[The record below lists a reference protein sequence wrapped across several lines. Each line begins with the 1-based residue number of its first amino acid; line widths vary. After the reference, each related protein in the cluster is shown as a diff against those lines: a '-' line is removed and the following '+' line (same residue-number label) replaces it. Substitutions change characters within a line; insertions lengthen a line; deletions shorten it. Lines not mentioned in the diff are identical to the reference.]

1 MEVTSLR
8 EPKMADRVATVLRRM
23 FIRGEITE
31 GTMLPPESE
40 LMERF
45 GVSRPTLRE
54 AFRVL
59 ESESLIQ
66 VQRGVRGGARVT
78 RPRRETLA
86 RYAGLI
92 LEYEGVTVK
101 DVYDARVT
109 LEVPMVEQLAKD
121 RNPKVIAELE
131 QIVERES
138 QLNPGSDA
146 VDQLTDFHAAIAR
159 LSGNATLQIVSDML
173 HHIIEKAN
181 RSLQP
186 TKGDPRRAGGP
197 PLGEDPPDGAG
208 HDQGRRRRE
217 GRRALEAS
225 SPKGRGVRPV
235 GLRIVHCRRPS
246 RMTEARQSRH
256 IERARSRNARLDSG
270 SVRHLLRRVAPG
282 RSRCRADA
290 CRWRGFAIPSPERRR
305 SDRWPSWSTRRPA
318 SSTTIVGAPASGRCR
333 ASCRWTSASTA
344 SGTSTAP
351 CWPPR
356 THLGRWARHRWGSA
370 R

>member
-31 GTMLPPESE
+31 GAMLPPESE

-92 LEYEGVTVK
+92 LEYEGVTVR

-109 LEVPMVEQLAKD
+109 LEVPMVRQLATD
-121 RNPKVIAELE
+121 RNPKVIDELE
-131 QIVERES
+131 EIVLREA
-138 QLNPGSDA
+138 QLIRGGEA

-186 TKGDPRRAGGP
+186 TAGARAEQAVRRSAKTHRMVLDMIKAGDSEKAGE
-197 PLGEDPPDGAG
+197 LW
-208 HDQGRRRRE
+208 
-217 GRRALEAS
+217 
-225 SPKGRGVRPV
+225 K
-235 GLRIVHCRRPS
+235 
-246 RMTEARQSRH
+246 
-256 IERARSRNARLDSG
+256 
-270 SVRHLLRRVAPG
+270 RHLQKAEEFVLSGA
-282 RSRCRADA
+282 
-290 CRWRGFAIPSPERRR
+290 EM
-305 SDRWPSWSTRRPA
+305 STM
-318 SSTTIVGAPASGRCR
+318 VD
-333 ASCRWTSASTA
+333 
-344 SGTSTAP
+344 
-351 CWPPR
+351 
-356 THLGRWARHRWGSA
+356 LLE
-370 R
+370 

>member
-138 QLNPGSDA
+138 QLNPGSEA

-181 RSLQP
+181 RSF
-186 TKGDPRRAGGP
+186 A
-197 PLGEDPPDGAG
+197 A
-208 HDQGRRRRE
+208 HQGRPAPSRRSAARRRPT
-217 GRRALEAS
+217 GW
-225 SPKGRGVRPV
+225 
-235 GLRIVHCRRPS
+235 C
-246 RMTEARQSRH
+246 
-256 IERARSRNARLDSG
+256 
-270 SVRHLLRRVAPG
+270 
-282 RSRCRADA
+282 
-290 CRWRGFAIPSPERRR
+290 
-305 SDRWPSWSTRRPA
+305 
-318 SSTTIVGAPASGRCR
+318 
-333 ASCRWTSASTA
+333 WT
-344 SGTSTAP
+344 
-351 CWPPR
+351 
-356 THLGRWARHRWGSA
+356 
-370 R
+370 